1 MGVFTWCDSDNN
13 FISELDAW
21 ISIGVFTRKTIFSL
35 SHECAFC
42 QLITVP
48 KRSCGKVMFS
58 QVCVQNSV
66 HGGRGVHPLG
76 RQPSGR
82 HPLLGRHPLPRT
94 DSYCSGRYASYWNAF
109 LFLLLTFHVKLL
121 GGWWIFKQSKIT
133 GTEKSLLRFQIGL
146 SPKIDQH
153 SILL

>member
-21 ISIGVFTRKTIFSL
+21 ISIGVFTRKTFFSL

-42 QLITVP
+42 QLITVR

-58 QVCVQNSV
+58 QVCVQNILSTR
-66 HGGRGVHPLG
+66 GGTNSGQTTPGQTPPLG
-76 RQPSGR
+76 QTP
-82 HPLLGRHPLPRT
+82 PPPA